1 MYIIEGNLWISFQF
15 FHLDKLLIN
24 QLIIFEVLC
33 KMKYGLLYYL
43 YRKWGG
49 LVAKKLDSILRVQGS
64 NYTNEM
70 WFNQHGNNGQI
81 FLYIPRLFKLHD
93 YLGEPK

>member
-33 KMKYGLLYYL
+33 KMKYGLLYYP

>member
-1 MYIIEGNLWISFQF
+1 LWISFQF

-43 YRKWGG
+43 NNKWGG
-49 LVAKKLDSILRVQGS
+49 LVAKKLDAIIKVQGS
-64 NYTNEM
+64 NYTNDM
-70 WFNQHGNNGQI
+70 WCNQHGNIGRI
-81 FLYIPRLFKLHD
+81 FLYIPRLLRLRD
-93 YLGEPK
+93 YPCEPK